1 MDVSEDET
9 VSRPIDLTQYDT
21 RGFCHGYPARI
32 HNHEKEADDGSREA
46 RADWVRYI
54 GPIDIAGGCNPFSG
68 HFAALTLPT
77 CKPER
82 LRLISYIM
90 EYAFIHDNVLESI
103 AKAAKEEDH
112 EDIEG
117 CGLRG
122 HQSPKLRSV
131 VGSKQIQSKMMLELL
146 SVDPERA
153 NVAIDAWRVMVDATS
168 KRDKTIPFANM
179 EDYIDY
185 RIVDT
190 GAPFVDKLML
200 FGIEMTLSQNELAQV
215 APIVRPC
222 YAALGLA
229 NDYFSF
235 DVEYEVFK
243 NSSAK
248 AMTNAVWLFMH
259 WDGAS
264 IAEAKDLVRVT
275 TRKYERQFK
284 HLRKENKGTLSPKL
298 REYLLGLAYQVSG
311 NVIWSLDNP
320 RYHPD
325 KIIYEHDMIDWDRS
339 LVCSQKR
346 LRVSSNP
353 PHGTLETSYEG
364 VSWPFSG
371 ILATNDH
378 SRRSSVES
386 YTGGLAE
393 GSISRFGESSR
404 KSSLT
409 SLSSIT
415 PMTEDGAPEKDRD
428 KSEVCS
434 LGEELVTTP
443 FDYISSLPAKGARD
457 AFIDALTIWLPMS
470 QGDVDC
476 IKETIRMLHNAS
488 LMLDDIEDGSQL
500 RRGRPATHM
509 IFGVAHTINS
519 AGYLVLDALK
529 RVQMLGDPQCLN
541 IVIDQVRDLYVG
553 QTFDIYWTRSGHCP
567 SEKEYLG
574 MVDKKTGGLFQLPA
588 KLLQCLSHNR
598 NGAYIEQMIT
608 LFGRFFQIRDDYQN
622 LTDNDYTRQKGFCE
636 DLDEGKYS
644 FPLIHALNTKG
655 TRCSLQLEALL
666 HSRRENGCLSREAKE
681 LVLEHLSEVGSMEYT
696 RRLLEDLRRQI
707 GDEMARLERIMGGEN
722 WILRLLMSKLKV

>member
-1 MDVSEDET
+1 MVISEDET
-9 VSRPIDLTQYDT
+9 ISRPLHLAQYETQ
-21 RGFCHGYPARI
+21 GFCEGYPARR
-32 HNHEKEADDGSREA
+32 HNHEKEADIGLREA

-54 GPIDIAGGCNPFSG
+54 GPVDIAGGCNPFSG
-68 HFAALTLPT
+68 HFASLTLPT

-82 LRLISYIM
+82 LRIISYVF
-90 EYAFIHDNVLESI
+90 EYAFLHDNVLESA
-103 AKAAKEEDH
+103 AKAVQDNN
-112 EDIEG
+112 DISETF
-117 CGLRG
+117 GLG
-122 HQSPKLRSV
+122 GYQSFKLRSV
-131 VGSKQIQSKMMLELL
+131 VGSKQIQSKMMLEML
-146 SVDPERA
+146 SVDPECA
-153 NVAIDAWRVMVDATS
+153 NAAIDAWRVMVDTTS
-168 KRDKTIPFANM
+168 KRDKTIPFTNM

-200 FGIEMTLSQNELAQV
+200 FGLGMTLSQDELTQV
-215 APIVRPC
+215 APIARPC

-248 AMTNAVWLFMH
+248 AMTNAVWLFMC

-264 IAEAKDLVRVT
+264 VADAKDLVRVT
-275 TRKYERQFK
+275 TRKYERQFER
-284 HLRKENKGTLSPKL
+284 LRKENEGALSPKL
-298 REYLLGLAYQVSG
+298 QRYLLGLAYQVSG

-325 KIIYEHDMIDWDRS
+325 KNDYEQDMIDWDCS

-346 LRVSSNP
+346 PRVSSSP
-353 PHGTLETSYEG
+353 PHGALETSDEG
-364 VSWPFSG
+364 DSWPIPG
-371 ILATNDH
+371 ILAINDY

-386 YTGGLAE
+386 FTESLAE
-393 GSISRFGESSR
+393 GSIVRSGASSR

-409 SLSSIT
+409 SLSST
-415 PMTEDGAPEKDRD
+415 APLNEEGAPEESRD
-428 KSEVCS
+428 TNKVCS
-434 LGEELVTTP
+434 LDEELVMAP

-457 AFIDALTIWLPMS
+457 AFIDALTVWLPAS
-470 QGDVDC
+470 QGDVDR

-500 RRGRPATHM
+500 RRGRPAAHK

-529 RVQMLGDPQCLN
+529 QVQMVGDPQCLN

-553 QTFDIYWTRSGHCP
+553 QTFDVYWTRSGHCP
-567 SEKEYLG
+567 SEKEYLE
-574 MVDKKTGGLFQLPA
+574 MVDKKTGGLFQLPV
-588 KLLQCLSHNR
+588 KLLQSLSDNC
-598 NGAYIEQMIT
+598 NGAHIEQIIS

-622 LTDNDYTRQKGFCE
+622 LTDKEYNRQKGFCE

-644 FPLIHALNTKG
+644 FPLIHALNAEG
-655 TRCSLQLEALL
+655 TRESFQLEALL
-666 HSRRENGCLSREAKE
+666 HSRRENGCLSREGKE
-681 LVLEHLSEVGSMEYT
+681 LVLEHLREAGSMEHT
-696 RRLLEDLRRQI
+696 RRLLEDLRSQI
-707 GDEMARLERIMGGEN
+707 EEEMARLEVLMGGEN
-722 WILRLLMSKLKV
+722 WILRLLMSKLKL